1 MKKAL
6 VIDDN
11 VYKLID
17 IQKALNFNRIT
28 QVDTCYDQET
38 ALEKIK
44 NSIKENA
51 PYDLIVTDMHYPLAK
66 RMESD
71 LEAGYKLIEKLKEEN
86 INIPVIV
93 CSSQN
98 WTVLGSIGT
107 VWYNDLRDIN
117 FDFKE
122 LIEKIK
128 E

>member
-6 VIDDN
+6 IIDDN

-17 IQKALNFNRIT
+17 IQKALNFNRISL
-28 QVDTCYDQET
+28 VDTCSDQET

-44 NSIKENA
+44 KSIEEEK

-86 INIPVIV
+86 INIPVII

-98 WTVLGSIGT
+98 WSSPDAVGT
-107 VWYNDLRDIN
+107 VWYNKLRDLN

-122 LIEKIK
+122 LIDTIK